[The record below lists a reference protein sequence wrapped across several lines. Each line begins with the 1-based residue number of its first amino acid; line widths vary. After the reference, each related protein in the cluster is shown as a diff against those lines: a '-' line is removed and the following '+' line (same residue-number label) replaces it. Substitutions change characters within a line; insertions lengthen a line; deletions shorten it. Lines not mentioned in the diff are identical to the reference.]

1 MTCRGI
7 RGATCAD
14 SSTADAI
21 LSATRQMLERVIT
34 ANDLCAADVASAIFT
49 TTTDL
54 NATYPARAARQMGWT
69 HVPLLCMQE
78 MAVAD
83 SLPRCIRVLI
93 HWNTDRS
100 PEQIRHVYLGKAQA
114 LRPDLAKT
122 EAIEEQTE

>member
-1 MTCRGI
+1 
-7 RGATCAD
+7 
-14 SSTADAI
+14 
-21 LSATRQMLERVIT
+21 MLERVIT
-34 ANDLCAADVASAIFT
+34 ANDLSANDIASAIFT
-49 TTTDL
+49 TTTDV

-83 SLPRCIRVLI
+83 SLPRCIRVLV

-114 LRPDLAKT
+114 LRPDLAKK